1 MGKTIYY
8 HKENKLDKL
17 SKEQTLDLTF
27 DLINAFSLVR
37 NSSEAAD
44 FINNLF
50 TADEIKDLAK
60 RLRIAKLLIKGDSQR
75 DISKSVHC
83 SLATVTKI
91 NIWLQESGNGLKSI
105 IDKLPQNQKMPENL
119 KRIPIEFQAPQALFA
134 TAKYLLAKNQKGK
147 TEKFLEKVESKK
159 LTDKTL
165 KESFSEEFRAR
176 KGKL

>member
-1 MGKTIYY
+1 
-8 HKENKLDKL
+8 
-17 SKEQTLDLTF
+17 
-27 DLINAFSLVR
+27 
-37 NSSEAAD
+37 
-44 FINNLF
+44 
-50 TADEIKDLAK
+50 
-60 RLRIAKLLIKGDSQR
+60 
-75 DISKSVHC
+75 
-83 SLATVTKI
+83 
-91 NIWLQESGNGLKSI
+91 
-105 IDKLPQNQKMPENL
+105 MPENL